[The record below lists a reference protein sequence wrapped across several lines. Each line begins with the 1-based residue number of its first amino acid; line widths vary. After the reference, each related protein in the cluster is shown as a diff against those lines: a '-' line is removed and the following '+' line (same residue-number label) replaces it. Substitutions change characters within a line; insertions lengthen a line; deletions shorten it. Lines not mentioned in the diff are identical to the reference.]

1 MSVVGWWGG
10 GGEVCVVGMGGGGEG
25 GSNGVKYFLIRAVHL
40 GHDDV
45 ILYSKAYEKIAY
57 AFKQVF

>member
-1 MSVVGWWGG
+1 MYLLLVGVGD
-10 GGEVCVVGMGGGGEG
+10 GELCVVCMGGGG
-25 GSNGVKYFLIRAVHL
+25 SDGVKYFLIRAVHL

-45 ILYSKAYEKIAY
+45 ILHSKAYEKIAY

>member
-1 MSVVGWWGG
+1 MCLLLVGWGG
-10 GGEVCVVGMGGGGEG
+10 GGGGGGG
-25 GSNGVKYFLIRAVHL
+25 GVCMRGRGSCGVKYFLIRAVHL

-45 ILYSKAYEKIAY
+45 ILHSKAYEKIAY

>member
-1 MSVVGWWGG
+1 MRGR
-10 GGEVCVVGMGGGGEG
+10 
-25 GSNGVKYFLIRAVHL
+25 GSCGVKYFLIRAVHL

-45 ILYSKAYEKIAY
+45 ILHSKAYEKIAY